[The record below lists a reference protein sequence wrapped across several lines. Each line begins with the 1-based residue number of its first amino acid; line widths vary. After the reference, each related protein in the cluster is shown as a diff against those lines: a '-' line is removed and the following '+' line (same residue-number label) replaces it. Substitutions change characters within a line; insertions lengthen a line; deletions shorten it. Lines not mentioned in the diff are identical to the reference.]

1 MPLDANSNEQLP
13 LVTVI
18 MPIRNEASYI
28 ARSLDAVLAQDYPG
42 DRMEILVVD
51 GMSEDGTRDFVAQE
65 IARQENQ
72 GDAPQNPPK
81 ARIALLDNPGRIV
94 PTAFNLGLGR
104 ARGNIIVRV
113 DGHCEI
119 APDYVRQIVHRL
131 SQREASAVG
140 GPMSTIG
147 ENRVA
152 RAISVAQSSC
162 FGVGGVA
169 FRTGRK
175 EGCYVDT
182 VAFGGYRREVFE
194 RLGGFDEELV
204 RNQDDE
210 FNLRLTRGG
219 GKIWLDP
226 AIRSVYY
233 SRAGFHSLW
242 RQYFQYGFYKV
253 RVMQKHRTVPAWR
266 HLVPAMLVSGLA
278 LSLFFAAVSQNFF
291 WFFLVI
297 APYAVANFSA
307 SLWASRKDWRMLP
320 LVSLAFL
327 TLQVAY
333 GSGFLNGLWHWR
345 KYWRMVLEG

>member
-1 MPLDANSNEQLP
+1 MDDLP
-13 LVTVI
+13 SFVTII
-18 MPIRNEASYI
+18 MPIRNEAGYI
-28 ARSLDAVLAQDYPG
+28 QRSLGSVLTQDYPG

-51 GMSEDGTRDFVAQE
+51 GMSDDATRDLVAQE
-65 IARQENQ
+65 IARQEHQ
-72 GDAPQNPPK
+72 DDAPQNPPK
-81 ARIALLDNPGRIV
+81 AHIALLDNPGRIV
-94 PTAFNLGLGR
+94 PTALNIGLSR
-104 ARGNIIVRV
+104 ARGDIIVRV

-140 GPMSTIG
+140 GPMTTIG

-152 RAISVAQSSC
+152 RAISMAQSSW

-182 VAFGGYRREVFE
+182 VAFGGYLREVFS
-194 RLGGFDEELV
+194 RIGGFDEELV

-210 FNLRLTRGG
+210 FNLRLTRSG

-233 SRAGFHSLW
+233 SRAGFPSLW

-253 RVMQKHRTVPAWR
+253 RVMQKHRTVAAWR
-266 HLVPAMLVSGLA
+266 HLVPALFVSGLA

-291 WFFLVI
+291 WFALVI
-297 APYAVANFSA
+297 RHCQIPRNSTRRSKGKLTRYLPRATIANLTSPKSSAWQMSSSSAAPTKKGS
-307 SLWASRKDWRMLP
+307 WA
-320 LVSLAFL
+320 
-327 TLQVAY
+327 
-333 GSGFLNGLWHWR
+333 
-345 KYWRMVLEG
+345 

>member
-1 MPLDANSNEQLP
+1 MRPDDKLFP
-13 LVTVI
+13 FVTVI
-18 MPIRNEASYI
+18 MPIRNEGNYI
-28 ARSLDAVLAQDYPG
+28 VRSLNSVLAQDYPG

-51 GMSEDGTRDFVAQE
+51 GRSDDGTRDLVTQE
-65 IARQENQ
+65 IAQQEAQ
-72 GDAPQNPPK
+72 GDAPHIFPK
-81 ARIALLDNPGRIV
+81 ARIELLDNPGRIV
-94 PTAFNLGLGR
+94 PTAFNIGLGR
-104 ARGNIIVRV
+104 ARGEIIVRV

-119 APDYVRQIVHRL
+119 APNYVRQIVNRL
-131 SQREASAVG
+131 SQLEASAVG

-147 ENRVA
+147 ENRAA
-152 RAISVAQSSC
+152 RAISVAQSSW

-210 FNLRLTRGG
+210 FNLRLTQSG

-233 SRAGFHSLW
+233 SRAGFRSLW

-266 HLVPAMLVSGLA
+266 HLVPAMFVSGLA
-278 LSLFFAAVSQNFF
+278 LSLFCAAVSQNFF
-291 WFFLVI
+291 WFVLVI
-297 APYAVANFSA
+297 APYIVANFSA
-307 SLWASRKDWRMLP
+307 SLLASRQDWRMLP

-327 TLQVAY
+327 TLHVAY

-345 KYWRMVLEG
+345 KYWRRVPEG